1 MRNDQFVRIRVK
13 PLNAIYEVF
22 NMSSRKGMI
31 VLMGSGELTATMVEV
46 HKNMLA
52 RFPDSP
58 TAVFLDTPAG
68 FQLNVDEISRKA
80 VEYFRVHVQKQ
91 LNVASYKSSENT
103 SAFEAE
109 TAFHMLRNAD
119 FVLVG
124 PGSPTYAVR
133 QLQKTPIPE
142 ILVKNIQSGGCLV
155 AASAAALTMGR
166 FSLPVYEIY
175 KVGQEIHWVD
185 GLDVLTQ
192 FGFNLVVVPHWN
204 NAEGGTH
211 DTRFCFM
218 GKPRFQQLE
227 TLLPDDA
234 TIIGIDEHT
243 ACIIDLNAQE
253 IDIQGIGS
261 VTIRKKGR
269 EIKFGKGDQIPLE
282 ALVKEINQKDWAKD
296 VDAVEQQAGAREDLE
311 SHLLSKV
318 HKIKSS
324 FRNGLSHQDPKETTN
339 ALLDLDSTIWKAQK
353 NLEDEERISEAREI
367 LRDSI
372 VLLGAEL
379 GISPRHLRE
388 YLTPLVEAML
398 QLRVRF
404 RNEQKWAEADHIREI
419 LQQSNIQVEDTKD
432 GFQWYIID
440 EDI

>member
-1 MRNDQFVRIRVK
+1 
-13 PLNAIYEVF
+13 
-22 NMSSRKGMI
+22 MSSRKGMI

-46 HKNMLA
+46 HKKMLA

-103 SAFEAE
+103 RAFEAE
-109 TAFHMLRNAD
+109 TAFHILRNAD

-142 ILVKNIQSGGCLV
+142 ILVNNIQSGGCLV
-155 AASAAALTMGR
+155 AASAAALTIGR
-166 FSLPVYEIY
+166 FTLPVYEIY
-175 KVGQEIHWVD
+175 KVGQDIHWVD
-185 GLDVLTQ
+185 GLDVLTP
-192 FGFNLVVVPHWN
+192 FGLNLVVIPHWN

-227 TLLPDDA
+227 ALLPDEA
-234 TIIGIDEHT
+234 TIMGIDEHT
-243 ACIIDLNAQE
+243 ACLIDLQTQR
-253 IDIQGIGS
+253 IDIQGIGR

-269 EIKFGKGDQIPLE
+269 EVTFGKGEQIPLE
-282 ALVKEINQKDWAKD
+282 TLVKGINQREWEPKDID
-296 VDAVEQQAGAREDLE
+296 DVEQTGDLI
-311 SHLLSKV
+311 SSKKSFLSKV
-318 HKIKSS
+318 NGIEAS
-324 FRNGLSHQDPKETTN
+324 FRNGLAHHDQEKTTN
-339 ALLDLDSTIWKAQK
+339 ALLELDSTIWKAK
-353 NLEDEERISEAREI
+353 KDIEDEESISQAREI

-372 VLLGAEL
+372 VLLGANL
-379 GISPRHLRE
+379 SSSPRQLRE
-388 YLTPLVEAML
+388 SLSPVVDRML
-398 QLRVRF
+398 QLRARF
-404 RNEQKWAEADHIREI
+404 RNEQKWSEADRIREI

-432 GFQWYIID
+432 GFQWYII
-440 EDI
+440 EKDI

>member
-1 MRNDQFVRIRVK
+1 
-13 PLNAIYEVF
+13 
-22 NMSSRKGMI
+22 MI

-46 HKNMLA
+46 HKKMLA

-103 SAFEAE
+103 RAFEAE
-109 TAFHMLRNAD
+109 TAFHILRNAD

-142 ILVKNIQSGGCLV
+142 ILVNNIQSGGCLV
-155 AASAAALTMGR
+155 AASAAALTIGR
-166 FSLPVYEIY
+166 FTLPVYEIY
-175 KVGQEIHWVD
+175 KVGQDIHWVD
-185 GLDVLTQ
+185 GLDVQTP
-192 FGFNLVVVPHWN
+192 FGLNLVVIPHWN

-227 TLLPDDA
+227 ALLPDEA
-234 TIIGIDEHT
+234 TIMGIDEHT
-243 ACIIDLNAQE
+243 ACLIDLQTQR
-253 IDIQGIGS
+253 IDIQGIGR

-269 EIKFGKGDQIPLE
+269 EVTFGKGEQIPLE
-282 ALVKEINQKDWAKD
+282 TLVKGINQREWEPKATDD
-296 VDAVEQQAGAREDLE
+296 VEQTGDLN
-311 SHLLSKV
+311 SSKKSFLSKV
-318 HKIKSS
+318 NGIEAS
-324 FRNGLSHQDPKETTN
+324 FRNGLAHHDQEKTTN
-339 ALLDLDSTIWKAQK
+339 ALLELDSTIWKAK
-353 NLEDEERISEAREI
+353 KDLEDEESISQAREI

-372 VLLGAEL
+372 VLLGANL
-379 GISPRHLRE
+379 SSSPRQLRE
-388 YLTPLVEAML
+388 SLSPVVERML
-398 QLRVRF
+398 QLRARF
-404 RNEQKWAEADHIREI
+404 RNEQKWSEADRIREI

-432 GFQWYIID
+432 GFQWYIIGK
-440 EDI
+440 DI

>member
-1 MRNDQFVRIRVK
+1 
-13 PLNAIYEVF
+13 
-22 NMSSRKGMI
+22 MSSVKGRI

-46 HKNMLA
+46 HKKMLA

-103 SAFEAE
+103 NAFEAE

-124 PGSPTYAVR
+124 PGSPTYAAR

-142 ILVKNIQSGGCLV
+142 ILVNNIRSGGCLV

-166 FSLPVYEIY
+166 FTLPVYEIY
-175 KVGQEIHWVD
+175 KVGQDIHWID
-185 GLDVLTQ
+185 GLDVLTS
-192 FGFNLVVVPHWN
+192 FGLNLVVIPHWN

-218 GKPRFQQLE
+218 GEPRFQQLE
-227 TLLPDDA
+227 KLLPDD
-234 TIIGIDEHT
+234 TMIIGIDEHT
-243 ACIIDLNAQE
+243 ACIIDFNTQR
-253 IDIQGIGS
+253 IDIQGIGH
-261 VTIRKKGR
+261 VTIRKKGN
-269 EIKFGKGDQIPLE
+269 EIKFGRGDQIPLE
-282 ALVKEINQKDWAKD
+282 ILVKEVSQRNWKPKDLIDVEQAGDMNVSKESFLNKISLIEASFRKGLANHDQKD
-296 VDAVEQQAGAREDLE
+296 
-311 SHLLSKV
+311 
-318 HKIKSS
+318 
-324 FRNGLSHQDPKETTN
+324 TTN
-339 ALLDLDSTIWKAQK
+339 AILELDSAIWKAQK
-353 NLEDEERISEAREI
+353 DLEDEERISEAREI

-379 GISPRHLRE
+379 GASPRQIRK
-388 YLTPLVEAML
+388 YLSPLVEQML
-398 QLRVRF
+398 QLRSRF
-404 RNEQKWAEADHIREI
+404 RNKQKWSEADRIREV
-419 LQQSNIQVEDTKD
+419 LQQSNIHVEDTKD
-432 GFQWYIID
+432 GVQWNII
-440 EDI
+440 EKDI

>member
-1 MRNDQFVRIRVK
+1 
-13 PLNAIYEVF
+13 
-22 NMSSRKGMI
+22 MSSKKGMI

-52 RFPDSP
+52 RFPGSP

-109 TAFHMLRNAD
+109 TAFHMLRTAN

-124 PGSPTYAVR
+124 PGSPTYTVR
-133 QLQKTPIPE
+133 QFQKTPIPE
-142 ILVKNIQSGGCLV
+142 ILVNNISSGGCLV

-166 FSLPVYEIY
+166 FTLPVYEIY
-175 KVGQEIHWVD
+175 KVGQDIHWVD
-185 GLDVLTQ
+185 GLDILSQ
-192 FGFNLVVVPHWN
+192 FGLHLVVVPHWN

-218 GKPRFQQLE
+218 GRPRFHQLE
-227 TLLPDDA
+227 MLLPDDA

-243 ACIIDLNAQE
+243 ACIIDLNAQR
-253 IDIQGIGS
+253 IDIQGIGN

-269 EIKFGKGDQIPLE
+269 EIKFGKKDQIPLE
-282 ALVKEINQKDWAKD
+282 ILVKKINQMDWTPTD
-296 VDAVEQQAGAREDLE
+296 VDEVEQAGDLN
-311 SHLLSKV
+311 LSK
-318 HKIKSS
+318 KSFLNKVNVIAAS
-324 FRNGLSHQDPKETTN
+324 FRKGLANHDQKETTN
-339 ALLDLDSTIWKAQK
+339 ALLELDSAIWKAQMD
-353 NLEDEERISEAREI
+353 LEDEENISEAREI

-372 VLLGAEL
+372 VLLGVEL
-379 GISPRHLRE
+379 GTSPRHLRE
-388 YLTPLVEAML
+388 YIAPLVEQML
-398 QLRVRF
+398 QLRTRF
-404 RNEQKWAEADHIREI
+404 RNEQKWSDADHIRDI
-419 LQQSNIQVEDTKD
+419 LQQSNIRVEDTKD
-432 GFQWYIID
+432 GVRWQIINKD
-440 EDI
+440 T

>member
-1 MRNDQFVRIRVK
+1 
-13 PLNAIYEVF
+13 
-22 NMSSRKGMI
+22 MSSRKGMI

-46 HKNMLA
+46 HKKMLT
-52 RFPDSP
+52 RFSDSP

-103 SAFEAE
+103 NAFEAE

-142 ILVKNIQSGGCLV
+142 ILVNNILSGGCLV
-155 AASAAALTMGR
+155 AASAAALTLGR
-166 FSLPVYEIY
+166 FTLPVYEIY
-175 KVGQEIHWVD
+175 KVGQDIHWVD
-185 GLDVLTQ
+185 GLDILSQ
-192 FGFNLVVVPHWN
+192 FGLHLVVVPHWN

-218 GKPRFQQLE
+218 GGLRFQQLE
-227 TLLPDDA
+227 MLLPDDA

-243 ACIIDLNAQE
+243 ACIIDLNAQR
-253 IDIQGIGS
+253 IDIQGIGN

-269 EIKFGKGDQIPLE
+269 EIKFGKKDQIPLE
-282 ALVKEINQKDWAKD
+282 ILVKKINQRDWTPTD
-296 VDAVEQQAGAREDLE
+296 VDDVEQVGDLNF
-311 SHLLSKV
+311 SKKSLLNKV
-318 HKIKSS
+318 NVIEAS
-324 FRNGLSHQDPKETTN
+324 FRKGLANHDQKETTN
-339 ALLDLDSTIWKAQK
+339 ALLELDSAIWKAQRD
-353 NLEDEERISEAREI
+353 LEDEENISEAREI

-372 VLLGAEL
+372 VLLGVEL
-379 GISPRHLRE
+379 GASPRHLRE
-388 YLTPLVEAML
+388 YLSPLVEQML
-398 QLRVRF
+398 QLRTRF
-404 RNEQKWAEADHIREI
+404 RNEQKWSEADHIRDI

-432 GFQWYIID
+432 GFQWHIIEKD
-440 EDI
+440 N

>member
-1 MRNDQFVRIRVK
+1 
-13 PLNAIYEVF
+13 
-22 NMSSRKGMI
+22 MI

-91 LNVASYKSSENT
+91 LDVASYKSSENT

-133 QLQKTPIPE
+133 QLQKTTIPE

-166 FSLPVYEIY
+166 FTLPVYEIY
-175 KVGQEIHWVD
+175 KVGQDIHWVD
-185 GLDVLTQ
+185 GLDVLTP
-192 FGFNLVVVPHWN
+192 FGFNVVVVPHWN

-227 TLLPDDA
+227 ALLPDDA
-234 TIIGIDEHT
+234 MIIGIDEHT
-243 ACIIDLNAQE
+243 ACIIDLNGQR
-253 IDIQGIGS
+253 IDIQGIGN
-261 VTIRKKGR
+261 VTVRKKGR
-269 EIKFGKGDQIPLE
+269 EIKLGKGDQIPLE
-282 ALVKEINQKDWAKD
+282 VLVKEINQRDWAPKS
-296 VDAVEQQAGAREDLE
+296 VDGFEQTGALEDSE
-311 SHLLSKV
+311 ENLLSKV
-318 HKIKSS
+318 NEIKGS
-324 FRNGLSHQDPKETTN
+324 FRDGLSHHDPKETTN
-339 ALLDLDSTIWKAQK
+339 ALLELDSIVWKSQRD
-353 NLEDEERISEAREI
+353 LEDEENISQAREI

-372 VLLGAEL
+372 VLFGAEL
-379 GISPRHLRE
+379 GASPRHLRA

-398 QLRVRF
+398 QLRERF
-404 RNEQKWAEADHIREI
+404 RNEQKWSDADRIRKI
-419 LQQSNIQVEDTKD
+419 LQQSNVQVEDTEN
-432 GFQWYIID
+432 GFQWHFID
-440 EDI
+440 EDA